1 MASYTTEE
9 RGSRNS
15 VEYRLFF
22 KVCTNILFF
31 IEDHHH
37 LYNHDHLYHH
47 DHNHNDDDVQDG
59 EGNPISAMHDIPM
72 LSGDGVYNMVVEVVM
87 MKMMMVMM
95 MATIMMMAS
104 IMIMN
109 DNDRD

>member
-22 KVCTNILFF
+22 KVNQHIVVIIIIIFFF
-31 IEDHHH
+31 ID
-37 LYNHDHLYHH
+37 HDH
-47 DHNHNDDDVQDG
+47 DDPQDG

-72 LSGDGVYNMVVEVVM
+72 LNGEGVYNMVVEVTF
-87 MKMMMVMM
+87 MVMM
-95 MATIMMMAS
+95 
-104 IMIMN
+104 N
-109 DNDRD
+109 HH

>member
-22 KVCTNILFF
+22 KVNQHIVVIIIIIFFF
-31 IEDHHH
+31 ID
-37 LYNHDHLYHH
+37 HDH
-47 DHNHNDDDVQDG
+47 DDPQDG

-72 LSGDGVYNMVVEVVM
+72 LSGDGVYNMVVEVIVT
-87 MKMMMVMM
+87 MMVMTTTM
-95 MATIMMMAS
+95 VTVMMML
-104 IMIMN
+104 ILN
-109 DNDRD
+109 